1 MFTPDPEDGCLAWLY
16 DMNQVC
22 VVCCCQ
28 LSRWSISFLN
38 LQLLPHS
45 FSRRFVH
52 SYRKSTSAIIVH
64 CRSTKIAGSDFWVT
78 VSVISESWCRSA
90 DLFFAQYPVSW
101 RSVSFSRYSLSCE
114 TFKMYKI
121 LVSPKPAVTLFIKRP
136 FQRND
141 SMILTMLIQDSM
153 VLIKHS
159 LVLIQHSILV
169 DFEFGAVL
177 LVRCTRKSCCSFIVP
192 CLVFLMCYRVW
203 IVYLFNFNMTVQLII
218 QKLHCLIRNI
228 RNQ

>member
-1 MFTPDPEDGCLAWLY
+1 MVTPCKLCWLSICPLTGPEIKWKTLPLHHLGSCVYAWRWLFGQQSSWLY

-22 VVCCCQ
+22 VVCRCQ

-64 CRSTKIAGSDFWVT
+64 CRSTEIAGSDFWVT
-78 VSVISESWCRSA
+78 LSVISKSRCRSA

-101 RSVSFSRYSLSCE
+101 RRSVSISRYLPSCE

-121 LVSPKPAVTLFIKRP
+121 LVSPKPDVPRLLNVHFNQTTLWFCP
-136 FQRND
+136 
-141 SMILTMLIQDSM
+141 
-153 VLIKHS
+153 
-159 LVLIQHSILV
+159 
-169 DFEFGAVL
+169 
-177 LVRCTRKSCCSFIVP
+177 CSFRTP
-192 CLVFLMCYRVW
+192 WCSLSTCWCWFSTQY
-203 IVYLFNFNMTVQLII
+203 
-218 QKLHCLIRNI
+218 
-228 RNQ
+228 